1 MVFSYNNEALSCSKY
16 VLNFWKFKALC
27 SLWFFLITIK
37 PCHVLS
43 MFLTF
48 GNLKRYVLIWFFLIT
63 IKPCHVLSMFLTF
76 GHLKPYILIW
86 FFLITIKPCHIL
98 SMFLTYYTVTVFTN
112 LLHFES
118 EGREKKIQL
127 YHYEENELFSSMLN

>member
-1 MVFSYNNEALSCSKY
+1 MVFSYNNEALSCSKH

-48 GNLKRYVLIWFFLIT
+48 GNLKPYVLIWFVLIT
-63 IKPCHVLSMFLTF
+63 TKPCHVLSMFLTF
-76 GHLKPYILIW
+76 GIIPNPL
-86 FFLITIKPCHIL
+86 L
-98 SMFLTYYTVTVFTN
+98 SYKIVCSY
-112 LLHFES
+112 
-118 EGREKKIQL
+118 KKTCTTFRL
-127 YHYEENELFSSMLN
+127 R